1 MFKGTGIDENLVIA
15 FSDTSQAQKA
25 VRQWEFSNVPGKVKK
40 KCKKNICLHNFLWE
54 FSNVPG
60 RVGKESERKLWE
72 KGNSAMCLAR

>member
-40 KCKKNICLHNFLWE
+40 KCKKKHLSPQF
-54 FSNVPG
+54 F
-60 RVGKESERKLWE
+60 VGIFQCAGQGGKRK
-72 KGNSAMCLAR
+72 